1 MCAIVCGVWLF
12 AFVCFQN
19 CFNEFDFADLTL
31 SCVSSKQFGSFSF
44 ATMCGLVVP
53 IALAHAGCILHLH
66 GAACPGD
73 EPTKRQDIEQQVK
86 LRLALQSDAPGRRS
100 RLESVVAVAAFHSLN
115 HYHGQW
121 CGRSWA
127 TSCGGCFETEPD
139 VGHCSKN
146 ASVHVFSVW
155 LVAFVF

>member
-53 IALAHAGCILHLH
+53 IALAHAGCILALISLRLRKHLH

-73 EPTKRQDIEQQVK
+73 EPTKRQDIEQEVK
-86 LRLALQSDAPGRRS
+86 LRLALQSDA
-100 RLESVVAVAAFHSLN
+100 L
-115 HYHGQW
+115 
-121 CGRSWA
+121 
-127 TSCGGCFETEPD
+127 TD
-139 VGHCSKN
+139 VDSDELQKRPCPINQEILQHFI
-146 ASVHVFSVW
+146 H
-155 LVAFVF
+155 

>member
-73 EPTKRQDIEQQVK
+73 EPTKRQDIEQEVK
-86 LRLALQSDAPGRRS
+86 LRLALQSDALTDVDPDDLQK
-100 RLESVVAVAAFHSLN
+100 RLAPSI
-115 HYHGQW
+115 
-121 CGRSWA
+121 R
-127 TSCGGCFETEPD
+127 
-139 VGHCSKN
+139 
-146 ASVHVFSVW
+146 
-155 LVAFVF
+155 